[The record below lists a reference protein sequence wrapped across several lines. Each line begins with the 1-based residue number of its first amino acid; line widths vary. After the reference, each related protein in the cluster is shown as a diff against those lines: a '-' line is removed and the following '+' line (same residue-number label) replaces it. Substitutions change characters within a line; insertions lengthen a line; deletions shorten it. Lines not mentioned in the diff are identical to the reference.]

1 IENGGQVILDI
12 IGYTDAKKCF
22 TEGDILSCVFTAL
35 NAIGP
40 LKAIAVALKLPKAFS
55 VGVKLV
61 SGFSRFREVDAAARG
76 VLERVTAKLRDV
88 FSRLR
93 NPCAANSFT
102 PDTPVLMADG
112 TTKAIKDVRI
122 GDLVLLTDPLNGRTG
137 GRPVTQLINGEG
149 IKQLVSHHR
158 YRWRH
163 DPGHRRPPALD
174 RPTAMAPGQSP
185 RHPREP

>member
-1 IENGGQVILDI
+1 MRRAL
-12 IGYTDAKKCF
+12 C
-22 TEGDILSCVFTAL
+22 SCVFTAL

-122 GDLVLLTDPLNGRTG
+122 GDLVLFTDPLNETLDAQLGALEDLREENCGQIGTLNIYQNLG
-137 GRPVTQLINGEG
+137 AYLLNLIAVLSVSPVM
-149 IKQLVSHHR
+149 
-158 YRWRH
+158 
-163 DPGHRRPPALD
+163 PAI
-174 RPTAMAPGQSP
+174 SS
-185 RHPREP
+185 